1 MTLNKNLLIY
11 FERFKL
17 PESFV
22 TVSSVRSLGIMLD
35 LFCRLPRGKEKEREK
50 RKWERKK
57 EDRKI
62 ET

>member
-1 MTLNKNLLIY
+1 MTLDKNVFIY

-35 LFCRLPRGKEKEREK
+35 LFCRLPRGKEKEKEK
-50 RKWERKK
+50 KKRERKK
-57 EDRKI
+57 EVRKI
-62 ET
+62 ER